1 MFRTTV
7 KTVLT
12 VLLLCAVCLSS
23 VLTSCLY
30 LPDTDPTYDASFY
43 DTYSVEDYNLR
54 HLNANGWDESVIRA
68 SSDGERK
75 PYWDKLRVASIPDTD
90 ESLFVIGRRSTTL
103 LPLGGAPL
111 EELFIYQSKDAPMP
125 RLDWTVSEIKIFPGY
140 LDTDVNCQTSAYK
153 TRYSDMLSHADI
165 LYSWQE
171 DGADPV
177 WAEELKSSFLT
188 VTVKKRE
195 RTFKQ
200 PANGSYILAITFEE
214 NPNIAWF
221 ATIYVAHDGYYL
233 ERICHNVSYDQ
244 EADRFFPMG
253 DTWNLLLEEMLHG
266 MEQFKA
272 EK

>member
-1 MFRTTV
+1 
-7 KTVLT
+7 
-12 VLLLCAVCLSS
+12 
-23 VLTSCLY
+23 
-30 LPDTDPTYDASFY
+30 
-43 DTYSVEDYNLR
+43 
-54 HLNANGWDESVIRA
+54 
-68 SSDGERK
+68 
-75 PYWDKLRVASIPDTD
+75 
-90 ESLFVIGRRSTTL
+90 
-103 LPLGGAPL
+103 
-111 EELFIYQSKDAPMP
+111 
-125 RLDWTVSEIKIFPGY
+125 
-140 LDTDVNCQTSAYK
+140 
-153 TRYSDMLSHADI
+153 MLSHADI

-200 PANGSYILAITFEE
+200 PANGSYILAVTFEE

-233 ERICHNVSYDQ
+233 ERICHDVDHDQ
-244 EADRFFPMG
+244 QPDRFFPMG